1 MAKEQHD
8 VIVIGSGPGGLSCAT
23 LLQKRGI
30 DTLLIEKNSFLGG
43 KMVSVKKDG
52 YAYDLFPHG
61 QVPMRQPAFETI
73 FNELGVG
80 DEFHPALHPDDK
92 RDVITICYRRK
103 DWKKYKIASQA
114 QAMADATPFFRLWEL
129 NAEEQQ
135 KTMAIMTEIATLPE
149 AQLDALDNVS
159 MHEFL
164 LYRISLLSSVCP
176 GRTRWRISIPFS
188 ALPSESVIRDD
199 PV

>member
-1 MAKEQHD
+1 MAQEQYE

-30 DTLLIEKNSFLGG
+30 HTLLIEKNSFVGG

-80 DEFHPALHPDDK
+80 DEFRPGLQPDDT
-92 RDVITICYRRK
+92 RDVIKICYRRR
-103 DWKKYKIASQA
+103 DWKNYKLVRPAHLAVRRSA
-114 QAMADATPFFRLWEL
+114 NLRVPPLPDGERFR
-129 NAEEQQ
+129 
-135 KTMAIMTEIATLPE
+135 
-149 AQLDALDNVS
+149 D
-159 MHEFL
+159 H
-164 LYRISLLSSVCP
+164 
-176 GRTRWRISIPFS
+176 
-188 ALPSESVIRDD
+188 
-199 PV
+199 